1 MTWFLIAKLYSRL
14 SRMLSRWFGWRG
26 RGLGWCL
33 RHVALDTVV
42 WVHGAP
48 IFFDHRVAPAYTWLI
63 SGEWN
68 EPETHL
74 FLRAVILAVG
84 TPLRFV
90 DVGAN
95 VGEMVA
101 DVARLG
107 NVQEVIAFEPNPVCA
122 RALRISAL
130 LGGHGQV
137 RVVEKV
143 VKDSSSAARFLIRQ
157 NAPSGSRIAFNDET
171 GALDFPASTLDV
183 ELSAATGPTVVLI
196 DVEGAELMVMRGA
209 QEFIRRTRPL
219 LIFEYN
225 ELGRSQYTLD
235 AVRALL
241 GNGYDIYRL
250 GSGGLLD
257 RNLRDTWNCVAV
269 SKQSL
274 FYEVCQNLEGSRQEQ
289 RFGAL

>member
-1 MTWFLIAKLYSRL
+1 MVWFLVARLYSRFCRLL
-14 SRMLSRWFGWRG
+14 SGRFGWRA
-26 RGLGWCL
+26 RGLGWFL
-33 RHVALDTVV
+33 RRVNFDTVV

-48 IFFDHRVAPAYTWLI
+48 IFFDHRVAPCYTWLI

-68 EPETHL
+68 EPETHK

-84 TPLRFV
+84 SPVRFV

-95 VGEMVA
+95 VGEMVV

-107 NVQEVIAFEPNPVCA
+107 NAKEVIAFEPNPVCA

-130 LGGHGQV
+130 LGGLGQV

-143 VKDSSSAARFLIRQ
+143 VKDSSSAARFLMAQ
-157 NAPSGSRIAFNDET
+157 NAPLGSRIAFNGET
-171 GALDFPASTLDV
+171 GALDFPATTLGV
-183 ELSAATGPTVVLI
+183 ELGDATGPTVVLV
-196 DVEGAELMVMRGA
+196 DVEGAEFLVMEGA

-235 AVRALL
+235 AVRAVL

-250 GSGGLLD
+250 GPGGLLD
-257 RNLRDTWNCVAV
+257 RNLTNTWNCVAV
-269 SKQSL
+269 SKESM
-274 FYEVCQNLEGSRQEQ
+274 FYEVCRTLEG
-289 RFGAL
+289 